1 MSRALRVL
9 VLALVAVAGA
19 AAVAALGGRW
29 GDAGADTSAR
39 RVTAT
44 AGGGFDASGIA
55 TGPAPA
61 FSVPAPQLES
71 GRVAR
76 WATVLRP
83 TAARRSPSPA
93 APVVARIGTRTPE
106 GTTNLLL
113 LRSVRRHGA
122 VWALARL
129 PVLPNGTVGW
139 VEQGALGGSRF
150 VHTHLVVDRAR
161 RRLTLLSDGRPIFA
175 ASVGVGMPS
184 APTPAGEFYVRDRL
198 TTLARSFYGPVA
210 FGTSA
215 RSPVLTDWPGGGFVG
230 IHGTSR
236 PQLIPG
242 AVSHG
247 CIRLRN
253 ADVLRLDRLLE
264 IGTPLTIR

>member
-1 MSRALRVL
+1 MRAALHL
-9 VLALVAVAGA
+9 LALALVAAGVGASAAALTGAWDGGGSASTRRATAPVAG
-19 AAVAALGGRW
+19 
-29 GDAGADTSAR
+29 S
-39 RVTAT
+39 
-44 AGGGFDASGIA
+44 FDATGIGA
-55 TGPAPA
+55 EPAPA

-76 WATVLRP
+76 WATVRRP
-83 TAARRSPSPA
+83 TAARRWPSRA
-93 APVVARIGTRTPE
+93 APVVARVGTRTPE
-106 GTTNLLL
+106 GTANLLL
-113 LRSVRRHGA
+113 LLRAVRRDGA

-129 PVLPNGTVGW
+129 PVLPNDTVGW
-139 VEQGALGGSRF
+139 VEQRALGGSHF
-150 VHTHLVVDRAR
+150 VHMHLVVDRVR
-161 RRLTLLSDGRPIFA
+161 RRLTLLRDGRIVFA
-175 ASVGVGMPS
+175 ASVGVGTPS

-230 IHGTSR
+230 IHGTSE

-253 ADVLRLDRLLE
+253 DDVLRLDRLLE